1 MIRSPF
7 KFLDPF
13 GPQDSKVFY
22 GRSSEID
29 ELYAQVFRTPLLLV
43 YGLTGTG
50 KTSLIDCGLRN
61 RFDGTDWLPFYVR
74 RKDDLNEALHEI
86 LRKALPDDKPRDL
99 TETVGYLYR
108 YFLRPVYLIFDQFEE
123 LFILGSKEEQEAFK
137 QNLKKLLEANLT
149 CKIILIMREEYIGW
163 LYDFEREI
171 PSIFDFR
178 LRVETMK
185 RKNVEEVIQKSCS
198 VFNIALETPEKN
210 IEQIYDNVSE
220 GKAVVQL
227 PYLQV
232 YLDTLYRNDLQRTYP
247 AGAPHSTEQPYPPLT
262 FTSEEIEQCGHI
274 SGVLEQFLREK
285 VSELQDSMAHEYPGL
300 PADAVKTILNSFV
313 TEQGTKRPLPYQLID
328 NQVQFLFPPEVLQD
342 FEVDFVHDTVRTLE
356 QNRILRDSG
365 ETFELAHD
373 TLAHKIHENRS
384 EEEKRRAEVMAR
396 LLTALK
402 EFQDSGTHL
411 NAVQI
416 ARLEEWLPVLRLSQA
431 EEDFITA
438 SREEVETQRR
448 KERQEAE
455 KERLRLEAERA
466 HKRARLFSYITSAVA
481 VVAIGIGI
489 FAWEQRQKA
498 IVAEANALSE
508 KSRAEAVR
516 DKIYFYLDR
525 FGLAY
530 DKATKKYGFI
540 DKNLHTK
547 IAFKYNEA
555 YRFEDLGYA
564 QVSIHDENAPEE
576 LTYFLIDTLGHEYK
590 LATEMIQLDS
600 TIIALDLSAKNL
612 KELPSAVFN
621 HPQLK
626 ILLLTKNRLTS
637 LPQQIG
643 KLPQLIYLDLGDNPM
658 KSFQPELGNLKQ
670 LQILDLRDNPIPK
683 SKIPWLQEQI
693 PACKIVVKK
702 DPS

>member
-13 GPQDSKVFY
+13 GPLDSKVFF
-22 GRSSEID
+22 GRSAEID
-29 ELYAQVFRTPLLLV
+29 ELYAQIFRTPLLLV

-74 RKDDLNEALHEI
+74 RKDDLNEALHEM

-108 YFLRPVYLIFDQFEE
+108 YFLRPVYLVFDQFEE

-137 QNLKKLLEANLT
+137 LNLKKLLEANLT
-149 CKIILIMREEYIGW
+149 CKVILIMREEYIGW

-198 VFNIALETPEKN
+198 FFNIALESTEKN

-232 YLDTLYRNDLQRTYP
+232 YLDTLYRNDLQRSYP
-247 AGAPHSTEQPYPPLT
+247 GGAPFSEEQPFPPLV
-262 FTSEEIEQCGHI
+262 FTGEEIEHCGHI
-274 SGVLEQFLREK
+274 SGVLEQFLRDK
-285 VSELQDSMAHEYPGL
+285 VAELQAGMTDRYPTL

-328 NQVQFLFPPEVLQD
+328 NQVHFLFPPEVLQD
-342 FEVDFVHDTVRTLE
+342 FESGFINDTVRLLE

-384 EEEKRRAEVMAR
+384 EEEKRRGEVKAR

-402 EFQDSGTHL
+402 EYQDSGTHL

-416 ARLEEWLPVLRLSQA
+416 ARLEEWLPELRVSKA
-431 EEDFITA
+431 EEDFIAA
-438 SREEVETQRR
+438 SREEVEAQRI

-481 VVAIGIGI
+481 IVAIGIGV
-489 FAWEQRQKA
+489 FAWEQQQKA
-498 IVAEANALSE
+498 VAAEANALKE

-516 DKIYFYLDR
+516 DKIYFYRDR

-530 DKATKKYGFI
+530 DKAKQKYGFI

-547 IAFKYNEA
+547 IPFKYNEA

-564 QVSIHDENAPEE
+564 QVSIHDQNAEEE
-576 LTYFLIDTLGHEYK
+576 LTYYLIDTFGHEYK
-590 LATEMIQLDS
+590 LATELVQLDS
-600 TIIALDLSAKNL
+600 TITALDLSSKKLN
-612 KELPSAVFN
+612 ELPAEVFKF
-621 HPQLK
+621 PQLK
-626 ILLLTKNRLTS
+626 ILFLTKNRLTK
-637 LPQQIG
+637 LPAEIG
-643 KLPQLIYLDLGDNPM
+643 KLAQLIYLDLGENPM
-658 KSFQPELGNLKQ
+658 KHFQPEIGNLKQ
-670 LQILDLRDNPIPK
+670 LQILDLRDNSIPK
-683 SKIPWLQEQI
+683 SRIPWLQEQL
-693 PACKIVVKK
+693 PHCKIVVKK

>member
-86 LRKALPDDKPRDL
+86 LRKALPDNKTRDL

-198 VFNIALETPEKN
+198 VFNIALENPEKN

-232 YLDTLYRNDLQRTYP
+232 YLDTLYRNDLQRSYP
-247 AGAPHSTEQPYPPLT
+247 AGAPHSAEQPFPPLT
-262 FTSEEIEQCGHI
+262 FTSEEIAQCGHI

-313 TEQGTKRPLPYQLID
+313 TEQGTKKPLPYQLID

-342 FEVDFVHDTVRTLE
+342 FELDFVHDTVRTLE

-384 EEEKRRAEVMAR
+384 EEEKRRAEVRAR

-402 EFQDSGTHL
+402 EYQDSGTHL

-431 EEDFITA
+431 EEDFIAA
-438 SREEVETQRR
+438 SREEVEAQRR

-481 VVAIGIGI
+481 IVAIGIGI

-498 IVAEANALSE
+498 IAAEANALSE
-508 KSRAEAVR
+508 KSKAEAVR

-564 QVSIHDENAPEE
+564 QVSIHDKNAPEE
-576 LTYFLIDTLGHEYK
+576 LTYFMIDTLGNEYK

-600 TIIALDLSAKNL
+600 TITALDLSVKNL
-612 KELPSAVFN
+612 TELPSEVFN

-626 ILLLTKNRLTS
+626 ILLLTKNRLSS

-643 KLPQLIYLDLGDNPM
+643 KLSQLIYLDLGDNPM
-658 KSFQPELGNLKQ
+658 RSFQPELGNLKH

-683 SKIPWLQEQI
+683 SKIPWLQKQI
-693 PACKIVVKK
+693 PSCKIVVKK

>member
-13 GPQDSKVFY
+13 GPLDSKVFF
-22 GRSSEID
+22 GRSAEID
-29 ELYAQVFRTPLLLV
+29 ELYAQIFRTPLLLV

-74 RKDDLNEALHEI
+74 RKDDLNEALHEL

-137 QNLKKLLEANLT
+137 LNLKKLLEANLT
-149 CKIILIMREEYIGW
+149 CKVILIMREEYIGW
-163 LYDFEREI
+163 LYDFERDI

-198 VFNIALETPEKN
+198 CFNITLENPEKN

-232 YLDTLYRNDLQRTYP
+232 YLDTLYRNDLQRSYP
-247 AGAPHSTEQPYPPLT
+247 GGAPYSEEQPFPSLV
-262 FTSEEIEQCGHI
+262 FTGEEIEQCGHI
-274 SGVLEQFLREK
+274 SGVLEQFLRDK
-285 VSELQDSMAHEYPGL
+285 VSELQVSMTHKYPAL

-328 NQVQFLFPPEVLQD
+328 NQVHFLFPPEILQD
-342 FEVDFVHDTVRTLE
+342 FEPGFIHDTVRLLE

-384 EEEKRRAEVMAR
+384 EEEKRRGEVRAR

-402 EFQDSGTHL
+402 EYQDSGTHL

-416 ARLEEWLPVLRLSQA
+416 ARLEEWLPVLRVSKA
-431 EEDFITA
+431 EEDFIAA
-438 SREEVETQRR
+438 SREEVEAQRR

-481 VVAIGIGI
+481 IVAIAVGV
-489 FAWEQRQKA
+489 FAWKQQQKA
-498 IVAEANALSE
+498 VAAEANAIKE
-508 KSRAEAVR
+508 KRRAEAVR
-516 DKIYFYLDR
+516 DKIYFYRDR

-547 IAFKYNEA
+547 IPFKYNEA

-564 QVSIHDENAPEE
+564 QVSIHDQNSAEE
-576 LTYFLIDTLGHEYK
+576 LTYYLIDTFGHEYK
-590 LATEMIQLDS
+590 LATELVQLDS
-600 TIIALDLSAKNL
+600 TITALDLSSKKLNEIPA
-612 KELPSAVFN
+612 EVFN
-621 HPQLK
+621 YPRLK
-626 ILLLTKNRLTS
+626 ILFLTKNRLAK
-637 LPQQIG
+637 LPAEIG
-643 KLPQLIYLDLGDNPM
+643 KLSQLIYLDLGENHM
-658 KSFQPELGNLKQ
+658 QRFQPELGALKQ
-670 LQILDLRDNPIPK
+670 LQILDLRDNSIPT
-683 SKIPWLQEQI
+683 SQISWLQQQL
-693 PACKIVVKK
+693 PHCKIVVKK